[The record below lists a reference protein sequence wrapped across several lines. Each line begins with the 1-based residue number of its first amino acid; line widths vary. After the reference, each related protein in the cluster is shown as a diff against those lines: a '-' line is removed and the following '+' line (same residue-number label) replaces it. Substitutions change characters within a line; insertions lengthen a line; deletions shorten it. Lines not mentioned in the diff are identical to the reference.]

1 MIVAVVSFVR
11 GLMVVVMVI
20 VFIIV
25 IIRIVRLPKRHTTYL
40 ESITIALTHNDAST
54 TTTENSNT
62 KTKCLYNVPFFI
74 LWQLYYIFCYGISYY
89 QHHQSLKYHPNPN
102 TTTIPEPCKVTTQ
115 RSNYHGTTTSRNF
128 IYPTIEPS
136 STTN

>member
-62 KTKCLYNVPFFI
+62 KTKCLYIMFLF
-74 LWQLYYIFCYGISYY
+74 SYY
-89 QHHQSLKYHPNPN
+89 GTCITYLVMGFPIINIINP
-102 TTTIPEPCKVTTQ
+102 
-115 RSNYHGTTTSRNF
+115 
-128 IYPTIEPS
+128 
-136 STTN
+136 